1 MDSSGYISIL
11 VYVCVPVCVT
21 VKEEEVQNL
30 RHKKLKWCG
39 AWKVWREGQIMERN
53 GKVLI
58 IF

>member
-30 RHKKLKWCG
+30 RHRKLKWCG
-39 AWKVWREGQIMERN
+39 AWKVWWEGQIMERN
-53 GKVLI
+53 GNV
-58 IF
+58 